1 MHHTDATPHFVW
13 FNVVNFQT
21 KDNILRCRRCSSDN
35 KRTFSTEMNIHFPGR
50 EGFEKPTVLVFSQ
63 VSICLNCGLADFK
76 VPDRELRALA
86 DGLSGKKAE
95 SA

>member
-1 MHHTDATPHFVW
+1 MAC
-13 FNVVNFQT
+13 
-21 KDNILRCRRCSSDN
+21 KKCSSR
-35 KRTFSTEMNIHFPGR
+35 KQVTFGTEMNIHFPGR

>member
-1 MHHTDATPHFVW
+1 MSCKRCGSEK
-13 FNVVNFQT
+13 QT
-21 KDNILRCRRCSSDN
+21 K
-35 KRTFSTEMNIHFPGR
+35 FGTEMNVHFPGW
-50 EGFEKPTVLVFSQ
+50 EGLDKSSVVLPFAEVL
-63 VSICLNCGLADFK
+63 ICLDCGLSEFT